1 MFLKDD
7 YLKTQDINKN
17 KLTDNNTVLSA
28 YFFIIYPKSG

>member
-1 MFLKDD
+1 M
-7 YLKTQDINKN
+7 QQVPGIHSNKN